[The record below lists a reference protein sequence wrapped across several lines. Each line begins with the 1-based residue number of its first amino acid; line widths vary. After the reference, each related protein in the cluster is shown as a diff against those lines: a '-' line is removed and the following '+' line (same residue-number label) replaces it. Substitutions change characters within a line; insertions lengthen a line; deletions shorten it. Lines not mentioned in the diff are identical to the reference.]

1 MSLEVADCF
10 QLLLF
15 VVWCCWSTTS
25 ISITSELDLQYL
37 NYNEAYR
44 VFAVSDSGLCCN
56 GALSLFDRAPLLF
69 KVVGISKI
77 VSSVLSMW
85 LLLIRV

>member
-1 MSLEVADCF
+1 MA
-10 QLLLF
+10 
-15 VVWCCWSTTS
+15 
-25 ISITSELDLQYL
+25 SETDLPYS
-37 NYNEAYR
+37 NSSEAYR

>member
-1 MSLEVADCF
+1 MSLEVVDCF

-37 NYNEAYR
+37 NSSEAYR
-44 VFAVSDSGLCCN
+44 VFAVSDSGLCSN
-56 GALSLFDRAPLLF
+56 GALSLSDRAPLLH

-77 VSSVLSMW
+77 DSYVQ
-85 LLLIRV
+85 

>member
-1 MSLEVADCF
+1 M
-10 QLLLF
+10 
-15 VVWCCWSTTS
+15 
-25 ISITSELDLQYL
+25 TSEMDLKDL
-37 NYNEAYR
+37 NSSEAYR
-44 VFAVSDSGLCCN
+44 VLAVSDSGLCCN

-69 KVVGISKI
+69 KIVGISKI